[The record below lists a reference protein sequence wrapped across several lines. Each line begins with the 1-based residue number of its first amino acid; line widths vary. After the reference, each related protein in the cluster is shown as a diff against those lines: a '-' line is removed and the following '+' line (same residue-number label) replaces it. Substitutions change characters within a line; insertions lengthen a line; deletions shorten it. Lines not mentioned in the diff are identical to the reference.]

1 MLRILKQYYPARTA
15 VFFVG
20 EGLLIYASVLIS
32 SVLLLEADWLTWQAL
47 FSRKAFFIAAVF
59 QACLYYFNL
68 YDYTEAYNFLTWGKR
83 LLQALVCAAII
94 IASVYYIFPEVIVS
108 KEVFTVCVIVALV
121 LIAAWRF
128 GYNLV
133 LTRGWF
139 NQNIIIL
146 GSGKLAVAIL
156 KEILAK
162 RDCGYNALLVVQRS
176 DDQER
181 LNGFNSHMACIAN
194 FDGIRHLA
202 GERLTK
208 KIVVAITE
216 QRGSFPTTEL
226 LNCRLDGI
234 EILQGQSFYEMLA
247 GKLYVEQL
255 NPGWLVFS
263 EGFDR
268 SLLQTVL
275 KRAADIILSLC
286 LLILLMPLLL
296 LTALLI
302 KLDSAGP
309 VFFTQERVGGK
320 RKIFKIYK
328 FRSMTSDAE
337 AKIGPV
343 WAQTNDDRV
352 TRIGRFIRPSRID
365 ELPQLWNVLKG
376 EMSIVGPRPERDFFV
391 KQLTELIPYYIE
403 RFTVKPGIT
412 GWAQVNYPYGA
423 SVEDA
428 VAKLNY
434 DLFYIKNSSWII
446 DLMILM
452 RTVKIV
458 LSGKGAR

>member
-1 MLRILKQYYPARTA
+1 M
-15 VFFVG
+15 FFVG

-32 SVLLLEADWLTWQAL
+32 SVLLLEVDWLTWQAL

-162 RDCGYNALLVVQRS
+162 KDCGYNALLVVQRS

-181 LNGFNSHMACIAN
+181 LNGFNSYMACIAN

-302 KLDSAGP
+302 KLDSAGS

-337 AKIGPV
+337 AKSGPV

>member
-1 MLRILKQYYPARTA
+1 M
-15 VFFVG
+15 FFVG

-162 RDCGYNALLVVQRS
+162 KDCGYNALLVVQRS

-181 LNGFNSHMACIAN
+181 LNGFNSYMACIAN

>member
-1 MLRILKQYYPARTA
+1 MLRILRQYYPARNA
-15 VFFVG
+15 VFLVG

-32 SVLLLEADWLTWQAL
+32 SVFLLGMDWLTWQAL

-59 QACLYYFNL
+59 QVCLYYFDL
-68 YDYTEAYNFLTWGKR
+68 YDYSQIYNFLAWGKR
-83 LLQALVCAAII
+83 LLQALVCATII
-94 IASVYYIFPEVIVS
+94 IASVYYFSPEVIVA
-108 KEVFTVCVIVALV
+108 KDVFAVCVIVALV
-121 LIAAWRF
+121 LIVAWRF

-139 NQNIIIL
+139 TQNIMIL

-156 KEILAK
+156 NEILEK
-162 RDCGYNALLVVQRS
+162 KDCGYNATMVVQRPE
-176 DDQER
+176 DQER
-181 LNGFNSHMACIAN
+181 LNCFDPYMACLTN
-194 FDGIRHLA
+194 FGGIGHLA
-202 GERLTK
+202 KERDAK

-216 QRGSFPTTEL
+216 QRGCFPTTEL

-234 EILQGQSFYEMLA
+234 EILEGQSFYEMLA

-268 SLLQTVL
+268 SLLQTVS
-275 KRAADIILSLC
+275 KRMADIVLSLVF
-286 LLILLMPLLL
+286 LIVLMPFLL

-328 FRSMTSDAE
+328 FRSMASNAE
-337 AKIGPV
+337 SKSGPV
-343 WAQTNDDRV
+343 WAQANDDRV
-352 TRIGRFIRPSRID
+352 TRIGRFIRPSRVD

-376 EMSIVGPRPERDFFV
+376 EMSIVGPRPEREFFV
-391 KQLTELIPYYIE
+391 KQLTEFIPYYIE
-403 RFTVKPGIT
+403 RYTVKPGIT

-434 DLFYIKNSSWII
+434 DLFYIKNSSLIM

>member
-1 MLRILKQYYPARTA
+1 M
-15 VFFVG
+15 FFVG

-32 SVLLLEADWLTWQAL
+32 SVLLLEADWLTWQVL

-59 QACLYYFNL
+59 QTCLYYFNL

-94 IASVYYIFPEVIVS
+94 IASAYYIFPEVIVS
-108 KEVFTVCVIVALV
+108 KDVFTVCVIVAVV

-133 LTRGWF
+133 LARGWF

-146 GSGKLAVAIL
+146 GSGKLAVTIL
-156 KEILAK
+156 KEILARK
-162 RDCGYNALLVVQRS
+162 DSGYNALLVVQRS
-176 DDQER
+176 NDQER
-181 LNGFNSHMACIAN
+181 LNGFNSHMVCIAN

-202 GERLTK
+202 DERLIK

-275 KRAADIILSLC
+275 KRATDIILSLC

-302 KLDSAGP
+302 KMDSAGP
-309 VFFTQERVGGK
+309 VFFTQERVGGR
-320 RKIFKIYK
+320 RKNFKIYK

-337 AKIGPV
+337 AKSGPV

-376 EMSIVGPRPERDFFV
+376 EMSIVGPRPEREFFV

-434 DLFYIKNSSWII
+434 DLFYIKNSSLII

>member
-1 MLRILKQYYPARTA
+1 
-15 VFFVG
+15 VFLVG

-32 SVLLLEADWLTWQAL
+32 SVLLLGMDWLTWEAL
-47 FSRKAFFIAAVF
+47 ISRKAIYITAVF
-59 QACLYYFNL
+59 QVCLYYFDL
-68 YDYTEAYNFLTWGKR
+68 YDYTEIYSFLSWARR
-83 LLQALVCAAII
+83 LLQALVCAGII
-94 IASVYYIFPEVIVS
+94 IASTYYFFPEVIVS
-108 KEVFTVCVIVALV
+108 KNVFLMCVIVALV
-121 LIAAWRF
+121 LVAAWRF
-128 GYNLV
+128 AYKLV

-139 NQNIIIL
+139 NQNIMIL
-146 GSGKLAVAIL
+146 GSGKLAAAIL

-162 RDCGYNALLVVQRS
+162 KDCGYNALMVVQRP
-176 DDQER
+176 DDQKR
-181 LNGFNSHMACIAN
+181 LDCFDPHVACLAN
-194 FDGIRHLA
+194 FGGISRLA
-202 GERLTK
+202 KERGAQ

-216 QRGSFPTTEL
+216 QRGFFPTTEL

-268 SLLQTVL
+268 SFLQAVF
-275 KRAADIILSLC
+275 KRMVDIVLSLW
-286 LLILLMPLLL
+286 LLIVFMPLLL

-309 VFFTQERVGGK
+309 VFFTQERVGEK
-320 RKIFKIYK
+320 RKIFKINK
-328 FRSMTSDAE
+328 FRSMTSNAE
-337 AKIGPV
+337 SKSGPV

-376 EMSIVGPRPERDFFV
+376 DMSIVGPRPEREFFV
-391 KQLTELIPYYIE
+391 NQLSEIIPYYIE

-434 DLFYIKNSSWII
+434 DLFYIKNASLIM

>member
-1 MLRILKQYYPARTA
+1 
-15 VFFVG
+15 
-20 EGLLIYASVLIS
+20 
-32 SVLLLEADWLTWQAL
+32 
-47 FSRKAFFIAAVF
+47 
-59 QACLYYFNL
+59 
-68 YDYTEAYNFLTWGKR
+68 
-83 LLQALVCAAII
+83 LQALVCAAII
-94 IASVYYIFPEVIVS
+94 IASAYYIFPEVIVS
-108 KEVFTVCVIVALV
+108 KDVFTVCVIVAVV

-133 LTRGWF
+133 LARGWF

-146 GSGKLAVAIL
+146 GSGKLAVTIL
-156 KEILAK
+156 KEILARK
-162 RDCGYNALLVVQRS
+162 DSGYNALLVVQRS
-176 DDQER
+176 NDQER
-181 LNGFNSHMACIAN
+181 LNGFNSHMVCIAN

-202 GERLTK
+202 AERLIK

-275 KRAADIILSLC
+275 KRSTDIILSLC

-302 KLDSAGP
+302 KMDSAGP
-309 VFFTQERVGGK
+309 VFFTQERVGGR

-337 AKIGPV
+337 AKSGPV

-376 EMSIVGPRPERDFFV
+376 EMSIVGPRPEREFFV

-434 DLFYIKNSSWII
+434 DLFYIKNSSLIM